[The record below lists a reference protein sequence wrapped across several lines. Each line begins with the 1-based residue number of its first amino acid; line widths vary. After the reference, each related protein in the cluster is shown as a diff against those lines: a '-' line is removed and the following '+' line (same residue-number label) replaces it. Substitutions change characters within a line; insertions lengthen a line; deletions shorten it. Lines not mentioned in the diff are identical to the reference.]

1 MPCPGIMESAAILA
15 IAKKHGLKLMIG
27 CMTETMIGMSAAI
40 YLAAGSDTFD
50 YIDLDGIFLLYHKNR
65 FQDISIQGTC
75 CFIIGNNQQHF
86 NNPKIIFQH

>member
-1 MPCPGIMESAAILA
+1 MESAAILA

-65 FQDISIQGTC
+65 FRDISIQGTC
-75 CFIIGNNQQHF
+75 FIIEQ
-86 NNPKIIFQH
+86 